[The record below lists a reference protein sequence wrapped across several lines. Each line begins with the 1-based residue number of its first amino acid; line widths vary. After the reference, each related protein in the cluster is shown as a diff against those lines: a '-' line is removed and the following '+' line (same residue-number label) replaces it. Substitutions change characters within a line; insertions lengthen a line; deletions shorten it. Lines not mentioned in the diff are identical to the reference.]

1 MSVSLSGLVDKIKP
15 SFTLQMT
22 ARAAALRAKGVDVIN
37 FGVGEPDFNTPE
49 HIIKAGQKAIEDGY
63 TKYTPG
69 SGMLEL
75 KEAIQTKVKN
85 HTGTLYET
93 NQIIESNGGKQSI
106 SVACQ
111 ALFEEG
117 DKVIIFSPYWV
128 SFPEFVR
135 LSGAEPLLVNT
146 LPSVQFEPDFDDLNK
161 KIMGGYDFKKIDP
174 SIKGVIINSPSN
186 PTGGVWSDQ
195 AIIKMLEISKANNW
209 IVISDETYEE
219 LVYDREF
226 TAIDSLNS
234 MGAEVLTI
242 RSMSKTYA
250 MTGWRIGYTIA
261 DEIIVKAM
269 SKIQGQTTSCPNAI
283 GQKAS
288 VAALLGDPQPV
299 LDMKSKFQ
307 ERRQVMFDALNALE
321 GVTCDMPGGAFYM
334 FPDFS
339 SYLNKETKEGKI
351 LRDTFDLSDYILDT
365 ASVVTVAGD
374 GFGAKGYLRLS
385 FATSSEI
392 IKTGIKRIEESL
404 KELK

>member
-1 MSVSLSGLVDKIKP
+1 MPISLSGLVDKIKP

-37 FGVGEPDFNTPE
+37 FGVGEPDFNTPS

-75 KEAIQTKVKN
+75 KKAIQTKVKN
-85 HTGTLYET
+85 VTGTLYDT
-93 NQIIESNGGKQSI
+93 SQIIVSNGGKQSL

-135 LSGAEPLLVNT
+135 LSGAEPLLVDT
-146 LPSVQFEPDFDDLNK
+146 LPSEQFEPNFDDLN
-161 KIMGGYDFKKIDP
+161 KKIDP

-195 AIIKMLEISKANNW
+195 AILKMLEISKENNW

-219 LVYDREF
+219 LVYDRDF

-234 MGAEVLTI
+234 IGAEVLTI

-261 DEIIVKAM
+261 DEVIVKAM

-299 LDMKSKFQ
+299 LDMKKKFQ
-307 ERRQVMFDALNALE
+307 ERRQVMFDSLNALE

-339 SYLNKETKEGKI
+339 SYLNRETKEGKI

-392 IKTGIKRIEESL
+392 IKAGIKRIEESL

>member
-1 MSVSLSGLVDKIKP
+1 MPISLSKLVDKIKP

-22 ARAAALRAKGVDVIN
+22 ARAAALREKGIDVIN
-37 FGVGEPDFNTPE
+37 FGVGEPDFNTPP
-49 HIIKAGQKAIEDGY
+49 HIIEAGKNAIEDGY

-75 KEAIQTKVKN
+75 KEAIQTKIN
-85 HTGTLYET
+85 NMTGILYET
-93 NQIIESNGGKQSI
+93 DQIIVSNGGKQSL

-111 ALFEEG
+111 ALFQDG
-117 DKVIIFSPYWV
+117 DKVIVFSPYWV

-135 LSGAEPLLVNT
+135 LSGAEPLLVET
-146 LPSVQFEPDFDDLNK
+146 LPKQQFEPDFDDL
-161 KIMGGYDFKKIDP
+161 DKKIDS

-186 PTGGVWSDQ
+186 PTGGVWSDE
-195 AIIKMLEISKANNW
+195 AIVKILEISKANNW

-219 LVYDREF
+219 LVYDRRF
-226 TAIDSLNS
+226 TAIDNLNEV
-234 MGAEVLTI
+234 GAELLTI

-250 MTGWRIGYTIA
+250 MTGWRIGYATA
-261 DEIIVKAM
+261 DPTIVKAM

-288 VAALLGDPQPV
+288 VAALLGDQGPI
-299 LDMKSKFQ
+299 LDMKKKFK
-307 ERRQVMFDALNALE
+307 ERRQVMFDALNGLE
-321 GVTCDMPGGAFYM
+321 GVHCDMPGGAFYM

-339 SYLNKETKEGKI
+339 SYLNRETKDGKI

-365 ASVVTVAGD
+365 ANVVTVAGD

-392 IKTGIKRIEESL
+392 IKNGIKRIEKSL

>member
-1 MSVSLSGLVDKIKP
+1 MSISLSRLVDKIKP

-37 FGVGEPDFNTPE
+37 FGVGEPDFNTPR
-49 HIIKAGQKAIEDGY
+49 HIIEAGKKAMDDGY

-85 HTGTLYET
+85 DTGILYDT
-93 NQIIESNGGKQSI
+93 NQIIVSNGGKQSL

-135 LSGAEPLLVNT
+135 LSGAEPLLVDT
-146 LPSVQFEPDFDDLNK
+146 LVSKQFEPDFDDLHK
-161 KIMGGYDFKKIDP
+161 KIVDGYDLKTVDS
-174 SIKGVIINSPSN
+174 SIKGIIINSPSN
-186 PTGGVWSDQ
+186 PTGGVWSDE
-195 AIIKMLEISKANNW
+195 AITKMLEISKANNW
-209 IVISDETYEE
+209 VVISDETYEE
-219 LVYDREF
+219 LVYDRKF
-226 TAIDSLNS
+226 TALDVLNTI
-234 MGAEVLTI
+234 GAEILTI

-250 MTGWRIGYTIA
+250 MTGWRIGYATA
-261 DEIIVKAM
+261 NEIIVKAM

-288 VAALLGDPQPV
+288 VAALLGDQKPI
-299 LDMKSKFQ
+299 LDMKYKFQ
-307 ERRQVMFDALNALE
+307 ERRQVMFEALNELD
-321 GVTCDMPGGAFYM
+321 GITCDMPGGAFYM

-339 SYLNKETKEGKI
+339 TYLNRETKDGKI

-365 ASVVTVAGD
+365 ARVVTVAGD
-374 GFGAKGYLRLS
+374 GFGAKGYLRFS
-385 FATSSEI
+385 FATSSGI
-392 IKTGIKRIEESL
+392 IKSGIKRIEESL